1 MSAAEAIASSVL
13 KAAEGLC
20 PELSDRRREID
31 DLRQLPQDLA
41 NRLAALGFYRLVVP
55 ESLGGLGIS
64 PTTFC

>member
-20 PELSDRRREID
+20 PELSDIRREID

-41 NRLAALGFYRLVVP
+41 NRLAALGFYRLSCRNP
-55 ESLGGLGIS
+55 
-64 PTTFC
+64 